1 MKALRFAW
9 QFADVYPI
17 IQALDTKFKIE
28 VLHTTDSTN
37 TQLMSRLRQGET
49 TPTILIAE
57 EQTAGKGRAD
67 KCWRAQVGH
76 SLTFSVLLPVHSDAL
91 GWVALVC
98 ACSLTEAIQKALPSA
113 SNDALKIKWPNDLWI
128 RPQTELLWHKLAGI
142 LIETATIKGQ
152 RYAVIGVGINVE
164 SFATQQVMDIQL
176 GSLKQMGLNW
186 DITRV
191 FSYLA
196 PQLVQDVYNFSK
208 NDVPYW
214 KIKFEHYDV
223 LANQPVYT
231 SNGVQGI
238 GAGISS
244 QGHFLLQT
252 QEGIQAIHS
261 GEISI
266 RPCLNI

>member
-1 MKALRFAW
+1 MKALRFEW

-57 EQTAGKGRAD
+57 EQTAGKGRAGR
-67 KCWRAQVGH
+67 CWRAQVGH
-76 SLTFSVLLPVHSDAL
+76 SLTFSVLLPIHSDAL
-91 GWVALVC
+91 GWIALVC
-98 ACSLTEAIQKALPSA
+98 ACSLVEKIQKALPRSCHH
-113 SNDALKIKWPNDLWI
+113 ALKIKWPNDLWTQ
-128 RPQTELLWHKLAGI
+128 RQLGTPWHKLAGI
-142 LIETATIKGQ
+142 LIETATTQGR
-152 RYAVIGVGINVE
+152 RYAVIGVGINVD
-164 SFATQQVMDIQL
+164 SFPTQQEMDMKL

-186 DITRV
+186 DVPRV

-196 PQLVQDVYNFSK
+196 PQLVQDVYNFGQD
-208 NDVPYW
+208 DVPYW
-214 KIKFEHYDV
+214 KTKFEHYDV

-238 GAGISS
+238 GAGVSS
-244 QGHFLLQT
+244 QGHFLLKT